1 MNDLQNL
8 GINPKKVTDFKVNQG
23 EGSLRIIKIIK
34 VIVTIIL
41 IIVLFFISYLIIK
54 IILKSRNVYYATLRM
69 LGATY
74 KNVRRILDIELFIN
88 STLSYIVLLLFIHLV
103 KTDVIHL
110 EYIAQITEY
119 IGLIEYVLMYLVLI
133 LISKLISRKFAKKL
147 FKNTTI
153 NTYNEEV

>member
-1 MNDLQNL
+1 
-8 GINPKKVTDFKVNQG
+8 
-23 EGSLRIIKIIK
+23 
-34 VIVTIIL
+34 
-41 IIVLFFISYLIIK
+41 
-54 IILKSRNVYYATLRM
+54 M

-88 STLSYIVLLLFIHLV
+88 STLSYIMLLLFVYLV
-103 KTDVIHL
+103 KTDLIHL
-110 EYIAQITEY
+110 QYIAQITEY
-119 IGLIEYVLMYLVLI
+119 IGIREYVLMYVILI